1 MYVQFEAF
9 DSWAAIEAESGA
21 SLFTRTGGLD
31 VLPRGGKSFARI
43 TDNLNRHKISY
54 DLLTPAQVWERFH
67 VRIEDPLV
75 GIYQSDAVRVARVQR
90 THWRVD
96 VCRAA
101 VLSALLPSLP
111 LPSSAVLCCALLSLF
126 WSCAPVRVYALG
138 GCVHRGRYMY
148 SPCSR
153 CLLVACSL
161 CVRGAPY
168 VSVLRARN
176 LHTRVNAI
184 AAVAFACGRVVRR
197 RGY

>member
-1 MYVQFEAF
+1 MQFEAF

-101 VLSALLPSLP
+101 VLSALLPSLL
-111 LPSSAVLCCALLSLF
+111 LPSPPLLCCAVLS
-126 WSCAPVRVYALG
+126 SPSSGRVHL
-138 GCVHRGRYMY
+138 CVCMLWVAAFTVDGICTRRV
-148 SPCSR
+148 
-153 CLLVACSL
+153 LAACSL
-161 CVRGAPY
+161 PAPCVCAARHTCRCC
-168 VSVLRARN
+168 VLATFIRE
-176 LHTRVNAI
+176 
-184 AAVAFACGRVVRR
+184 
-197 RGY
+197 